1 MIYMVGRSTGGRE
14 EANMQA
20 SHVLRLASHA
30 GVERPSAESPILA
43 SGAEVRQKLPP
54 EAGLPG

>member
-14 EANMQA
+14 EASMQA

-43 SGAEVRQKLPP
+43 SEADVWQKLPP
-54 EAGLPG
+54 EANLPG